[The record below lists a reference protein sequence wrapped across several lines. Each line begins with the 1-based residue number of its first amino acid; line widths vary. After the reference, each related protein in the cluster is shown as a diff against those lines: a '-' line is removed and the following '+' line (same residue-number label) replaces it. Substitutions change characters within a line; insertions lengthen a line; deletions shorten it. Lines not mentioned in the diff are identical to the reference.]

1 MTSLWE
7 QRKYIAA
14 ICSNQDIL
22 HAGQAALVPNYQDL
36 NGLYRQRNKE
46 CIQTL
51 SEKRKA
57 GRKV

>member
-22 HAGQAALVPNYQDL
+22 HAGQA
-36 NGLYRQRNKE
+36 
-46 CIQTL
+46 
-51 SEKRKA
+51 
-57 GRKV
+57 